1 MTTSKET
8 KLSLKDKLYEETLD
22 EFARKQWN
30 PESLKNDFKNWKEM
44 TEIYPKKDRG
54 WLIYQADI
62 EKAVKLAI
70 QKTYNALQASKLTEV
85 GQSLYDRR
93 KDIEAHTAKKIFA
106 ELDNLHIVENWS
118 NQKGKGIPLLLK
130 QIDTY
135 DAVKKKYKV
144 D

>member
-1 MTTSKET
+1 MPTNKET
-8 KLSLKDKLYEETLD
+8 KLSLKDKLYQETLD
-22 EFARKQWN
+22 EFARRQWN

-70 QKTYNALQASKLTEV
+70 QKTYDALQAGKL
-85 GQSLYDRR
+85 RR

-106 ELDNLHIVENWS
+106 ELEDNDFFLDDGWHHE
-118 NQKGKGIPLLLK
+118 GY
-130 QIDTY
+130 IDRDKM
-135 DAVKKKYKV
+135 DALKKKYEV
-144 D
+144 E

>member
-1 MTTSKET
+1 MPTNKEI
-8 KLSLKDKLYEETLD
+8 KLSLKEELYQETLD
-22 EFARKQWN
+22 EFARRQWN
-30 PESLKNDFKNWKEM
+30 PGTKNNDFKNWQELIKV
-44 TEIYPKKDRG
+44 YPAENRG
-54 WLIYQADI
+54 WHIYLEDI
-62 EKAVKLAI
+62 QEAVKLAVE
-70 QKTYNALQASKLTEV
+70 KTYDALQSGGLTEA

>member
-1 MTTSKET
+1 MAANKET

-70 QKTYNALQASKLTEV
+70 RKTYDALQAGKL
-85 GQSLYDRR
+85 RR

-106 ELDNLHIVENWS
+106 ELDPIIQTLDVNDQNC
-118 NQKGKGIPLLLK
+118 LK
-130 QIDTY
+130 VIIALQ
-135 DAVKKKYKV
+135 ALKKRYGV